1 MALTATIE
9 AIKAY
14 LKQTEKGEVKP
25 NSLPPCPR
33 CHVEARHFKIH
44 AYRERRFLIIIK
56 MLVETIHCPLTR
68 FACPGCGKTVTF
80 YPDFAIPHKHYTRQT
95 IMHFA
100 ESYVGSDATYEK
112 ALVCENSVPGYP
124 DGQKTL
130 VPSTIH
136 RWVTTLSR
144 MSNTLRKALS
154 MISQE
159 SPRTTIFRDLAQW
172 IVPPVKYRGED
183 RRVRLRNCFQIL
195 ATEALFKT
203 LFGLSIFTKLAITCA
218 FT

>member
-1 MALTATIE
+1 
-9 AIKAY
+9 
-14 LKQTEKGEVKP
+14 
-25 NSLPPCPR
+25 
-33 CHVEARHFKIH
+33 
-44 AYRERRFLIIIK
+44 
-56 MLVETIHCPLTR
+56 
-68 FACPGCGKTVTF
+68 
-80 YPDFAIPHKHYTRQT
+80 
-95 IMHFA
+95 
-100 ESYVGSDATYEK
+100 
-112 ALVCENSVPGYP
+112 
-124 DGQKTL
+124 
-130 VPSTIH
+130 
-136 RWVTTLSR
+136 

-203 LFGLSIFTKLAITCA
+203 LFGLSIFTKLAINCA

>member
-1 MALTATIE
+1 MTLTATMQ

-14 LKQTEKGEVKP
+14 LVRTEKGEVKP
-25 NSLPPCPR
+25 DNLPPCRR
-33 CHVEARHFKIH
+33 CHLEACHFKIH
-44 AYRERRFLIIIK
+44 AYRERRFLIIVS
-56 MLVETIHCPLTR
+56 MVVQAVYCPLIR
-68 FACPGCGKTVTF
+68 FVCPGCRKTFTS

-100 ESYVGSDATYEK
+100 EAYVGSDATYEQ

-136 RWVTTLSR
+136 RWITTLSGL
-144 MSNTLRKALS
+144 SNTLRKALS

-159 SPRTTIFRDLAQW
+159 SPRTTILRDLAQW
-172 IVPPVKYRGED
+172 IVPLGKYRSED
-183 RRVRLRNCFQIL
+183 RRVRLRNCFQLL

-203 LFGLSIFTKLAITCA
+203 LFGFSIFTKLAINCA